1 MATACQEKHG
11 EIIFL
16 EEVSDAFEKHHEF
29 DGKILANNVKPNS
42 KDIFTYA
49 KGKQNL
55 DEDWAILTDADDS
68 EHTKGVIEILN
79 QADINTFVNDP
90 QTLLKCVTIVSEFL
104 EMSSLKTVNPTL
116 HSVMDTLL
124 LPGIQNEDPAV
135 RNQAVKALG
144 LCCLLNR
151 DVACQHL
158 LLFMQISQVDQE
170 TIQVTALK
178 AILDLLLV
186 FGLDAFKVEG
196 ISNETT
202 ERIEEVSET
211 PSKGSEESI
220 VESQENQ
227 RATSNIMAIV
237 AAHLDSES
245 REVRTLAAEGIG
257 KLLLLGHVYSPRL
270 LSHLLLLWYN
280 PATENDIQLRHF
292 LGVFLPAF
300 ASAAQSSQ
308 ECLEE
313 AFMPTLRTLFD
324 APASSPL
331 ADVDEANLAR
341 FIIQLTNPSLISSES
356 KNYGE
361 SSVHDRL
368 AEQLC
373 NEILRDRESFNVR
386 VLAKSLTYLE
396 LSCNSYST
404 LKNLAVLT
412 EKITEKI
419 KDRTS
424 LKLIEKFQDTVL
436 QLLAKAKENDPQA
449 SQESSF
455 VEPTPPEIPDIVVEE
470 SQTSTTGIESDEA
483 QIEESTSQEF
493 FNDTIR
499 TLKTRK
505 KVEKSVVLRTGSKSV
520 DISLTPR
527 TACLTTTE
535 GKIALKCSVMC
546 RKLTKKSNNTF
557 IVKELSGF
565 SKEVIFNIKDV
576 MLCIKAVL

>member
-1 MATACQEKHG
+1 
-11 EIIFL
+11 
-16 EEVSDAFEKHHEF
+16 
-29 DGKILANNVKPNS
+29 
-42 KDIFTYA
+42 
-49 KGKQNL
+49 
-55 DEDWAILTDADDS
+55 
-68 EHTKGVIEILN
+68 
-79 QADINTFVNDP
+79 
-90 QTLLKCVTIVSEFL
+90 
-104 EMSSLKTVNPTL
+104 
-116 HSVMDTLL
+116 
-124 LPGIQNEDPAV
+124 
-135 RNQAVKALG
+135 
-144 LCCLLNR
+144 
-151 DVACQHL
+151 
-158 LLFMQISQVDQE
+158 MQISQVDQE

-565 SKEVIFNIKDV
+565 SKEGLFLHIRILFNGDRCLTRLESHFPVDQKVTLVSSKSVSCRELEVDTSLLPPTSYIKGSLYQFIGELNFENQRFVLHAKIVRRVDG
-576 MLCIKAVL
+576 MDMELYQQAVKLQRKYLHKIQHNMPTI